1 MTTIPVPL
9 LAFIILIVSSIP
21 FWILLLTWLVMKIV
35 GSVSSRR
42 MNNHLK
48 KHEKELEKTIS
59 KVNEK

>member
-1 MTTIPVPL
+1 MPIIPVPL
-9 LAFIILIVSSIP
+9 LAFVILIVSSIP
-21 FWILLLTWLVMKIV
+21 LWILLLTWLVMKIV

-42 MNNHLK
+42 MNIHLK